1 VSEISETHRP
11 PPDCTVGES
20 WSGSTAVLS
29 VAGTVDMLTASNM
42 ETAIAAVLDRQ
53 PAALVI
59 DLTAVDFFA
68 SHGMRVLVDT
78 HNRID
83 NAIPF
88 GVVADGP
95 VTTRPLMLVGLTEV
109 FPLYPTLAK
118 ALLGSAA

>member
-1 VSEISETHRP
+1 MSEISETPRP
-11 PPDCTVGES
+11 TLECTVDES

-29 VAGTVDMLTASNM
+29 VAGTVDMLTAPTM
-42 ETAIAAVLDRQ
+42 ETAIAAMLDRQ
-53 PAALVI
+53 PAALVV
-59 DLTAVDFFA
+59 DLTAVEFFA

-78 HNRID
+78 HNRIE

-95 VTTRPLMLVGLTEV
+95 VTARPLMLVGLTDV
-109 FPLYPTLAK
+109 FPMYPTLAK